1 MSLLYKPDW
10 KDVKQHYLAWWAHEA
25 IGRCGMAVYAPRD
38 NSLVLEPPQQ
48 PENPVDCWV
57 DLDYV
62 TARNRYTHERTY
74 YGGEALPHWS
84 GGYAGQNSL
93 ATYLGCPITLDRET
107 GWIDPILFGDDWD
120 VTRLKIDRDGYWW
133 KYNTALLER
142 SVIEAQGKS
151 LPVIGA
157 FGGPG
162 DTLAWLRGTQ
172 QLLLDVALEPE
183 RVLAAEHYLMDLWI
197 EVYEYTYRIV
207 HATAEG
213 STGWFGLWSP
223 GKFYASQCDFSYMI
237 SPTMF
242 AKLFIP
248 VIERQTNY
256 LDDTVYHVDGIC
268 AFAHVPAL
276 LELPRLQ
283 ALQILPGAGKP
294 SPLHYLD
301 TLRLVQSKGRNLHI
315 TIPPE
320 EVEEALGLLS
330 ARGLFI
336 ETWCSS
342 ETQAK
347 DLLRNAEKWS
357 RDRG

>member
-1 MSLLYKPDW
+1 MPLLYKPDW
-10 KDVKQHYLAWWAHEA
+10 EETKQHYLAWWAHEA
-25 IGRCGMAVYAPRD
+25 FGRCGLSLYAPLAVRPV
-38 NSLVLEPPQQ
+38 SAPPAQ
-48 PENPVDCWV
+48 PADPIDCWV

-62 TARNRYTHERTY
+62 TARNKYYHENTF

-120 VTRLKIDRDGYWW
+120 VTSLKIDRESYWW
-133 KYNTALLER
+133 RYNVALLQR
-142 SVIEAQGKS
+142 SVKEARGKS

-162 DTLAWLRGTQ
+162 DTLAWLRGSQ
-172 QLLLDVALEPE
+172 QMLLDVALEPE

-197 EVYEYTYRIV
+197 EVYQFTYQIV
-207 HATAEG
+207 HEAAEG

-237 SPTMF
+237 SPRMF
-242 AKLFIP
+242 ERLFIP
-248 VIERQTNY
+248 VIERQTQY
-256 LDDTVYHVDGIC
+256 LDDTVYHVDGVC

-294 SPLHYLD
+294 SPLCYLD
-301 TLRLVQSKGRNLHI
+301 TLKLVQAKGKNLHI

-320 EVEEALGLLS
+320 EIEPALSLLS

-336 ETWCSS
+336 DSWCAS
-342 ETQAK
+342 EEQAR
-347 DLLRNAEKWS
+347 DLLKKAEKWS
-357 RDRG
+357 HD